1 MLLGRPLGNRARLD
15 FGALAECKLLAAC
28 VCIWLGHPDARRLV
42 RRAAYQRHTDHG
54 GPALDDPGST
64 SAAKRHMGYRH
75 SMATYISPGKFHLA
89 SLMLENAATGIRYGF
104 HRNRAAVGRGRV
116 SCLHPHP
123 VRADDLEHPE
133 AGRTRLGTESLQTR
147 RWREADSNHRFPQ
160 AREVFDA
167 SAYLRA
173 APTNPARLSN
183 RRSSRTAP
191 ARARN

>member
-1 MLLGRPLGNRARLD
+1 
-15 FGALAECKLLAAC
+15 
-28 VCIWLGHPDARRLV
+28 
-42 RRAAYQRHTDHG
+42 
-54 GPALDDPGST
+54 
-64 SAAKRHMGYRH
+64 MGYRH

-173 APTNPARLSN
+173 KREG
-183 RRSSRTAP
+183 
-191 ARARN
+191 